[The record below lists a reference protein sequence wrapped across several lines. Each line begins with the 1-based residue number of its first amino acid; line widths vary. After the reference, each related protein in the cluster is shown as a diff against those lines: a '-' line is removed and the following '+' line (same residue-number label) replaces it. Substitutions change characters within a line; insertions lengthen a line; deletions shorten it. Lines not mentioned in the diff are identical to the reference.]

1 VCHVRVSGGGQ
12 EEKEEEDFL
21 FFFPFLV
28 ACRDVRVVGVRLKVD
43 SYCSNLPFSFEDAD
57 LKKIFAGFE
66 VTSAYV
72 AVRRNGRSKGF
83 GEFGIALVIWG
94 RLLTRACVRIRD
106 LFDARSAEEGARGL

>member
-1 VCHVRVSGGGQ
+1 
-12 EEKEEEDFL
+12 
-21 FFFPFLV
+21 
-28 ACRDVRVVGVRLKVD
+28 VGVRLKVD

-83 GEFGIALVIWG
+83 GEFGIARVMWG
-94 RLLTRACVRIRD
+94 RADTRVRQD
-106 LFDARSAEEGARGL
+106 S